1 MTTLAPIDNRWY
13 SAHQPIL
20 FGADSPF
27 YQQGYTNVFADSNG
41 NAVFSRLSIYPYPD
55 FVTQM
60 YIPDGIY
67 SGWHTIT
74 GYDSITDTIT
84 TTTTFIANDPTP
96 PQVVRTFYPIVP
108 FGYRVHMIYDS
119 QISTFDLRAFHKQ
132 DGTAY
137 VDVSSVL
144 ANIFELSPPTN
155 GYDDKMYC
163 VFAIEY
169 IPLGDFADFLNT
181 YSLNI
186 NTFTGWNY
194 ILHIYYAL
202 NSAIPH
208 TKLQTLIANND
219 WICTT
224 SPVFSGDCCNVMTKL
239 VNNRAYNYIVCPS
252 GVGIGSME
260 IENTFI
266 IN

>member
-27 YQQGYTNVFADSNG
+27 YEQGFTGVFANTDG
-41 NAVFSRLSIYPYPD
+41 YAVFYRLSVYPFPT
-55 FVTQM
+55 FATQM
-60 YIPDGIY
+60 YIPDGLY

-74 GYDSITDTIT
+74 DYDSVTDTIT
-84 TTTTFIANDPTP
+84 TSTLFIGNDPTP
-96 PQVVRTFYPIVP
+96 PQVVRLCYPIVP

-119 QISTFDLRAFHKQ
+119 NISTFDLRAFHKL

-137 VDVSSVL
+137 VDVASVL
-144 ANIFELSPPTN
+144 ANIFEIHPPTN
-155 GYDDKMYC
+155 GEDPKMYC
-163 VFAIEY
+163 LFAIEY
-169 IPLGDFADFLNT
+169 IPLGEFETFLNT

-186 NTFTGWNY
+186 NTFTNWNY
-194 ILHIYYAL
+194 ILHVYFAL

-208 TKLQTLIANND
+208 TQLQTLVANDD
-219 WICTT
+219 WLCTT
-224 SPVFSGDCCNVMTKL
+224 PPIFSGDCCNVMTKI
-239 VNNRAYNYIVCPS
+239 VNNRVYNYVVCPS
-252 GVGIGSME
+252 GVGIGAME